1 MRRDDNLSI
10 ILDSGVCIH
19 LSVSS
24 VMSLSCFTVVTSSG
38 VDADGILSM
47 AVLSEGD
54 GWKASALIPA
64 AAAAGL
70 KNRRSGVAIMRRP
83 NMVLEGDR

>member
-1 MRRDDNLSI
+1 M
-10 ILDSGVCIH
+10 
-19 LSVSS
+19 VSS
-24 VMSLSCFTVVTSSG
+24 G
-38 VDADGILSM
+38 GDDDDGYCCMLLLM

-70 KNRRSGVAIMRRP
+70 KNRRSGVAKKITYMALDGR
-83 NMVLEGDR
+83 

>member
-54 GWKASALIPA
+54 GWNVSALIP